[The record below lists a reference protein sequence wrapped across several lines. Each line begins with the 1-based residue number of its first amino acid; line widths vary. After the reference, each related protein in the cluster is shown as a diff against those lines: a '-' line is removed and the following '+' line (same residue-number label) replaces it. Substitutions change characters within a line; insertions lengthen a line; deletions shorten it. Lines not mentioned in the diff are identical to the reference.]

1 MTRHAVAVAVAVLLT
16 PSSLIAQPATQPP
29 SQFTV
34 TVASA
39 AVHKAPSTGSPV
51 VGRAARGMVI
61 DVTRDVGS
69 WVKVAWPEAE
79 DGIGYVHQSMG
90 KLAQRQPREERLA
103 SALAPSSTA
112 ASAPAPAQ
120 QLTPAPVPLQSP
132 TSMPMTY
139 VAPPT
144 HNVGFGARIGA
155 MREFGVTTRL
165 WSFGQFGVQVQAMR
179 WTETH
184 DETPGR
190 VTSVEFAPGGIYMFG
205 DYVNGSAWLRPYVG
219 GALAIRRATFRL
231 VQDDPSSITDSSVGY
246 RAFGGTEITF
256 PSVPRIAFS
265 LDVGYLHADAPFP
278 GFDDGGMRVSI
289 SGHWYVK

>member
-1 MTRHAVAVAVAVLLT
+1 MTRHAVAAAVAVLLT
-16 PSSLIAQPATQPP
+16 PSWLVAQPATQPA

-39 AVHKAPSTGSPV
+39 AVHKAPSTGSPI

-103 SALAPSSTA
+103 SALAPSSIA
-112 ASAPAPAQ
+112 APAQ
-120 QLTPAPVPLQSP
+120 QLTPAPVPLQP
-132 TSMPMTY
+132 ATTRTPMTY

-165 WSFGQFGVQVQAMR
+165 WSFGKFGVQVQAMR

-184 DETPGR
+184 DDTPGR
-190 VTSVEFAPGGIYMFG
+190 VTSVEFAPGGIYMLR
-205 DYVNGSAWLRPYVG
+205 DYVSDSMWLRPYVG

-231 VQDDPSSITDSSVGY
+231 GPDDPSSTSDNSVGY

-265 LDVGYLHADAPFP
+265 LDLGYLHADAPFA
-278 GFDDGGMRVSI
+278 GFDDGGMRVSF
-289 SGHWYVK
+289 SAHWYLK